1 MCNSELKLGVLPT
14 VLQDLVIEFAF
25 DMPKQLVLD
34 SLRIILSIIDM
45 DLPFFFFR
53 KQIWSWRY
61 ATFLP
66 NPVIN
71 FLPIQ
76 YYSGRYADLFDDDA
90 MYCLLLGLD
99 FRRRNVRMFGSR
111 QKWLDRIVTSWRSVE
126 PFAAYYKML
135 IRTRG
140 PIMKQRSPVIT
151 AFI

>member
-1 MCNSELKLGVLPT
+1 MF
-14 VLQDLVIEFAF
+14 EFAF
-25 DMPKQLVLD
+25 DMPKQVVLD
-34 SLRIILSIIDM
+34 SLSIILSIIDM

-53 KQIWSWRY
+53 KRIWSWRY

-66 NPVIN
+66 NPVFS

-90 MYCLLLGLD
+90 LYCLLLGLD

-126 PFAAYYKML
+126 PLAAYYKML